1 MLSEQQAKEIE
12 QAIVK
17 AEART
22 DGELVTV
29 LARRSDDY
37 LYIPVLWAALVALM
51 TPAVLLFSPLWL
63 SAGEVF
69 VLQLAVFLGLVL
81 ILRFPPLLHRII
93 PPGVK
98 RWRSG
103 NLARRQ
109 FLENN
114 LHHTRG
120 ETGVLIFVSQ
130 LEHYV
135 EIIADRGI
143 DAHVDEAQWQAIV
156 DQFVIRVRKRET
168 LEGFL
173 GAIESCGEL
182 LSQHAPVTS
191 EHDELPN
198 RLILL

>member
-29 LARRSDDY
+29 LASRSDDY

-98 RWRSG
+98 RWRAG

>member
-98 RWRSG
+98 RWRAG

-182 LSQHAPVTS
+182 LNQHAPVTS

>member
-98 RWRSG
+98 RWRAG